1 MKLPNGFGSV
11 VRLSG
16 TRRNPYWVRKTID
29 WNDKGH
35 PVYKTVGYT
44 KTREEGF
51 ILLSEYNNEPWDI
64 DANKLTFKELH
75 DRWKEKRFPELS
87 PSNKSSMGTAYKHC
101 FTLHHL
107 IFKKITVSQLRDVI
121 TNCNKSY
128 SIKNSI
134 KAFLDKLYKFA
145 IEEQIRVQNY
155 AELIESAPTTPKE
168 KIPFTDQDIERLWEH
183 KDNER
188 VQAILILLYT
198 GFRISELFDIK
209 KDDID
214 LQAGFIKGG
223 VKTKAGKN
231 RMIPIH
237 SLIYPIVEERY
248 NANSVYLI
256 ENESSDKMNLK
267 TYHRYYWKPTLDK
280 IGITAPYTP
289 HFTRHT
295 FRTKMDNAGVNKRVM
310 DLIMGHSSRDV
321 GDRVYNH
328 KTLEQ
333 LKDGIE
339 LVTR

>member
-1 MKLPNGFGSV
+1 MNI
-11 VRLSG
+11 G
-16 TRRNPYWVRKTID
+16 TRIKRIR
-29 WNDKGH
+29 
-35 PVYKTVGYT
+35 
-44 KTREEGF
+44 
-51 ILLSEYNNEPWDI
+51 
-64 DANKLTFKELH
+64 KELGLTVDQLAERIGK
-75 DRWKEKRFPELS
+75 DRATIYRYENGE
-87 PSNKSSMGTAYKHC
+87 
-101 FTLHHL
+101 
-107 IFKKITVSQLRDVI
+107 
-121 TNCNKSY
+121 
-128 SIKNSI
+128 
-134 KAFLDKLYKFA
+134 
-145 IEEQIRVQNY
+145 IENM
-155 AELIESAPTTPKE
+155 PTT
-168 KIPFTDQDIERLWEH
+168 IIEPLA
-183 KDNER
+183 K
-188 VQAILILLYT
+188 ALLTTPQYLMGWDEGT
-198 GFRISELFDIK
+198 VTENQIVEARNYLFNI
-209 KDDID
+209 
-214 LQAGFIKGG
+214 AGFIKGG

-237 SLIYPIVEERY
+237 SLIYPIIEERY

-256 ENESSDKMNLK
+256 ENESGDKMNLK